1 MPGHIIPP
9 PALLRARAVTSPAPS
24 RPLATLARE
33 LSDFL
38 VEFSIVL
45 HKRAMY
51 PPGHPHL
58 QESAE
63 RFVHRLDSMLALRES
78 LLVGVARNQL
88 IIGGVATDP
97 RNALLS
103 DLARRLHR
111 HRIASFRLERG
122 TGLGEIDELL
132 GWLSGDPAGEPGPL
146 GMHPERSAGWRHL
159 QVQPPELGRLLLDAD
174 SDTAERDTPG
184 GDLWV
189 GLANLALAGDG
200 ESPAEG
206 DDPLVVAR
214 AIDAQSGQVEYDR
227 VVLDYLGQ
235 MAEEM
240 SGRAGAWEPR
250 MRERVSRL
258 VASLHPSTLRRLLE
272 AGADNAERQRFAIT
286 AAEVLAVDAVVEVLE
301 AAAATSGQTI
311 SSHLLRLLH
320 KFAQHAEHAGGAAR
334 VEAESALRQ
343 NVARLVANWALED
356 PNPAEYTAVLDGL
369 VSRSQADPAPAPEA
383 ADCDPALVL
392 QMALETG
399 ADGPRVVGAVD
410 AMLGE
415 RRLSRITEILRDAP
429 SAAAAE
435 PLWRHVASPAR
446 LRAELAA
453 TPIDFAAVQALAVRL
468 GTAAVE
474 PLLDLLEA
482 THHRSTRARA
492 LRLLLGLGPAVVMP
506 AAARLPRSPW
516 YVQRNLL
523 VLLRVLKGWP
533 QGFSAVPYA
542 LHEDHRVRREAY
554 KLLLDYPLHRTSA
567 ITHGLA
573 DRNDAIVHMVLRS
586 ALGACPREAQPA
598 LRRFI
603 ADRARSAELRA
614 LAVRV
619 LGETSGPQGIPHLL
633 DFAGA
638 RRGLLGW
645 RLGEK
650 TPVALAA
657 LNTLARHWAGHPQ
670 TAGLLAL
677 ARRHPDPDVR
687 LAAKARFA

>member
-1 MPGHIIPP
+1 
-9 PALLRARAVTSPAPS
+9 VTSPAAP
-24 RPLATLARE
+24 RQVATLARE

-51 PPGHPHL
+51 PAGHPHL

-63 RFVHRLDSMLALRES
+63 RFVDRLEAMLAVRET

-111 HRIASFRLERG
+111 HRIASLRLERG
-122 TGLGEIDELL
+122 ASLGEVDELL
-132 GWLSGDPAGEPGPL
+132 GWLCADPAVEPGPL
-146 GMHPERSAGWRHL
+146 GMHPERGAAWRHL
-159 QVQPPELGRLLLDAD
+159 QVQPPELSRLMLDDDAD
-174 SDTAERDTPG
+174 ADKCVTPG
-184 GDLWV
+184 GELWL

-200 ESPAEG
+200 ESLVEG

-240 SGRAGAWEPR
+240 SGRAGVWEPR

-258 VASLHPSTLRRLLE
+258 VSSLHPTTLRRLLE

-301 AAAATSGQTI
+301 AAAATTGQTI
-311 SSHLLRLLH
+311 SSHMLRLLH
-320 KFAQHAEHAGGAAR
+320 KFSRHAEQASGPAR
-334 VEAESALRQ
+334 MEAESALRQ
-343 NVARLVANWALED
+343 NVAKLVANWALED

-369 VSRSQADPAPAPEA
+369 SRTQDGPASGPEA
-383 ADCDPALVL
+383 ADCDPELVL

-399 ADGPRVVGAVD
+399 AGGPRVTGAVD
-410 AMLGE
+410 AMLDA
-415 RRLSRITEILRDAP
+415 RRLARVTEILSHPP
-429 SAAAAE
+429 SAAVAE

-453 TPIDFAAVQALAVRL
+453 SPIDLPAVLALAARL

-492 LRLLLGLGPAVVMP
+492 LQLLIGLGPAVVLP
-506 AAARLPRSPW
+506 AATRLPRAPW

-542 LHEDHRVRREAY
+542 LHQDHRVRREAY
-554 KLLLDYPLHRTSA
+554 KLLLDYPLQRTSA

-573 DRNDAIVHMVLRS
+573 DRNDGIVHMILRA

-603 ADRARSAELRA
+603 ADRTRSTELRA

-619 LGETSGPQGIPHLL
+619 LGQTSGPQGIPALL

-638 RRGLLGW
+638 RRSLFGW

-650 TPVALAA
+650 SPVALAA
-657 LNTLARHWAGHPQ
+657 LDALARYWAGHPQ

-677 ARRHPDPDVR
+677 ARKHPDPDIR
-687 LAAKARFA
+687 LAARARFA

>member
-1 MPGHIIPP
+1 M
-9 PALLRARAVTSPAPS
+9 TSPAPT
-24 RPLATLARE
+24 RQVATLARE

-45 HKRAMY
+45 HKRTMY
-51 PPGHPHL
+51 PPGHPHI

-63 RFVHRLDSMLALRES
+63 RFVDRLEAMLAARES

-111 HRIASFRLERG
+111 HRIATLRLERG
-122 TGLGEIDELL
+122 SSLSEVDELL
-132 GWLSGDPAGEPGPL
+132 GWLSGDPSSDTGPL
-146 GMHPERSAGWRHL
+146 GLHPERGAAWRHI
-159 QVQPPELGRLLLDAD
+159 QVQPPELTRLLLHDDPAAGD
-174 SDTAERDTPG
+174 EETPG
-184 GDLWV
+184 GELWL
-189 GLANLALAGDG
+189 GLANLALAGEG

-214 AIDAQSGQVEYDR
+214 AIDAQAGQVEYDR

-240 SGRAGAWEPR
+240 SGRAGVWEPR

-272 AGADNAERQRFAIT
+272 AGADNAERKRFAIT
-286 AAEVLAVDAVVEVLE
+286 AAEVMAVDAVVEVLE
-301 AAAATSGQTI
+301 AAAATTGQTI
-311 SSHLLRLLH
+311 SSHMLRLLH
-320 KFAQHAEHAGGAAR
+320 KFAQHAEHAGGPAK
-334 VEAESALRQ
+334 VEAESVLRQ
-343 NVARLVANWALED
+343 NVAKLVANWALED

-369 VSRSQADPAPAPEA
+369 VSPSTAGPTPGDDEGA
-383 ADCDPALVL
+383 CDPELVL

-399 ADGPRVVGAVD
+399 AHGSRVMGAVD
-410 AMLGE
+410 AMLE
-415 RRLSRITEILRDAP
+415 TRRLARVVELLGGAP
-429 SAAAAE
+429 WPATAE
-435 PLWRHVASPAR
+435 PLWSHVASPVR
-446 LRAELAA
+446 LRAELTAS
-453 TPIDFAAVQALAVRL
+453 PIDFPAVQALVTRL
-468 GTAAVE
+468 GASAVE
-474 PLLDLLEA
+474 PLLDLLES

-492 LRLLLGLGPAVVMP
+492 LRLLIGLGPAAVLP

-516 YVQRNLL
+516 YVQRNIL

-542 LHEDHRVRREAY
+542 LHQDHRVRREAY
-554 KLLLDYPLHRTSA
+554 KLLLQYPLHRASA
-567 ITHGLA
+567 ITHGLLDSDA
-573 DRNDAIVHMVLRS
+573 AIVHMILRS
-586 ALGACPREAQPA
+586 ALEACPREAQPV
-598 LRRFI
+598 LQRFI
-603 ADRARSAELRA
+603 TDRSRPTELRA

-619 LGETSGPQGIPHLL
+619 LGGTSGPQGIPYLL

-638 RRGLLGW
+638 RRSLLGW

-650 TPVALAA
+650 SPVALAA
-657 LNTLARHWAGHPQ
+657 LDALARYWAGHPQ
-670 TAGLLAL
+670 TAGVLAL
-677 ARRHPDPDVR
+677 ARRHPDPDIR
-687 LAAKARFA
+687 LAAQARFA